1 MLAEA
6 WLWLTDLGNSKM
18 LALLIFFFTFIGI
31 VLYVYT
37 NRQRSE
43 RLESYKFLPLQD
55 DDVPQNPQ
63 STASTKGEK

>member
-1 MLAEA
+1 MLTNA
-6 WLWLTDLGNSKM
+6 WLWLTDLGNSKV
-18 LALLIFFFTFIGI
+18 LALLIFFVTFVGI

-55 DDVPQNPQ
+55 DDVPPAPRTEQQ
-63 STASTKGEK
+63 AKGEK

>member
-1 MLAEA
+1 MLTNA
-6 WLWLTDLGNSKM
+6 WLWLTDLGNSKV
-18 LALLIFFFTFIGI
+18 LALLIFFVTFVGI

-55 DDVPQNPQ
+55 DDAPQVPHAEQQ
-63 STASTKGEK
+63 TKGEK